1 MLFWISMNKI
11 KFDKVSK
18 SYSGGKTA
26 LSDVS
31 LELVEGE
38 VTFLTG
44 HSGAG
49 KSSFLKLIMR
59 DQLASSG
66 RITVNGVDLAAI
78 KERNLPYYRR
88 GLGVVFQD
96 HHLLMDRTV
105 FENVALPLSLIGLSD
120 KVTVR
125 RVRAALTIVGLE
137 GHSKSKPVELSAGER
152 QRVGIARAV
161 VMRPRVLLADEP
173 TGNLDPELS
182 LRAME
187 LFSQFTEIGS
197 IVVIASHDL
206 LLINQIEARVVELKE
221 GQVVDDSRQ

>member
-1 MLFWISMNKI
+1 MNKI
-11 KFDKVSK
+11 KFEKVSK
-18 SYSGGKTA
+18 SYAGGKLA
-26 LSDVS
+26 LSNVS

-49 KSSFLKLIMR
+49 KSSLLKLIMR
-59 DQLASSG
+59 DHLVSSG
-66 RITVNGVDLAAI
+66 CVSVNGVDLASI

-96 HHLLMDRTV
+96 HHLLTDRTV
-105 FENVALPLSLIGLSD
+105 FENVAMPLSLIGLSD
-120 KVTVR
+120 KLIAR

-137 GHSKSKPVELSAGER
+137 GESNSRPFELSAGER

-161 VMRPRVLLADEP
+161 VMRPRILLADEP
-173 TGNLDPELS
+173 TGNLDPDLS

-197 IVVIASHDL
+197 IVVVASHDL
-206 LLINQIEARVVELKE
+206 LLVNQIEARVIELKE
-221 GQVVDDSRQ
+221 GQVVDDSRR

>member
-1 MLFWISMNKI
+1 MRFWISMNKI
-11 KFDKVSK
+11 RFDNVSK
-18 SYSGGKTA
+18 AYSGGKMA

-66 RITVNGVDLAAI
+66 RITVNGVDLASI

-105 FENVALPLSLIGLSD
+105 FENVAVPLSLIGLSD
-120 KVTVR
+120 KVTAR

-137 GHSKSKPVELSAGER
+137 GLSKSKPVELSAGER

-187 LFSQFTEIGS
+187 LFAQFTEIGS

-206 LLINQIEARVVELKE
+206 PLINQIEARVVELKE
-221 GQVVDDSRQ
+221 GLVIDDSRQ

>member
-1 MLFWISMNKI
+1 MNKI
-11 KFDKVSK
+11 KFENVSK
-18 SYSGGKTA
+18 SYSGGKLA
-26 LSDVS
+26 LSNVS

-59 DQLASSG
+59 DHLASSG
-66 RITVNGVDLAAI
+66 CVSVNGVDLASI

-96 HHLLMDRTV
+96 HHLLTDRTV
-105 FENVALPLSLIGLSD
+105 FENVAMPLSLIGLSD
-120 KVTVR
+120 KLIAR

-137 GHSKSKPVELSAGER
+137 GESNSRPFELSAGER

-161 VMRPRVLLADEP
+161 VMRPRILLADEP
-173 TGNLDPELS
+173 TGNLDPDLS

-197 IVVIASHDL
+197 IVVVASHDL
-206 LLINQIEARVVELKE
+206 LLVNQIEARVIELKE
-221 GQVVDDSRQ
+221 GQVVDDSRK

>member
-1 MLFWISMNKI
+1 MNKI
-11 KFDKVSK
+11 RFDNVSK
-18 SYSGGKTA
+18 AYSGGKMA

-66 RITVNGVDLAAI
+66 RITVNGVDLASI

-105 FENVALPLSLIGLSD
+105 FENVAVPLSLIGLSD
-120 KVTVR
+120 KVTAR

-137 GHSKSKPVELSAGER
+137 GLSKSKPVELSAGER

-187 LFSQFTEIGS
+187 LFAQFTEIGS

-206 LLINQIEARVVELKE
+206 PLINQIEARVVELKE
-221 GQVVDDSRQ
+221 GLVIDDSRQ

>member
-1 MLFWISMNKI
+1 MNNI
-11 KFDKVSK
+11 KFEKVSK
-18 SYSGGKTA
+18 SYLGGKLA
-26 LSDVS
+26 LSNVS

-59 DQLASSG
+59 DHLASSG
-66 RITVNGVDLAAI
+66 CVSVNGVDLASI

-96 HHLLMDRTV
+96 HHLLTDRTV
-105 FENVALPLSLIGLSD
+105 FENVAMPLSLIGLSD
-120 KVTVR
+120 KLIAR

-137 GHSKSKPVELSAGER
+137 GESNSRPFELSAGER

-161 VMRPRVLLADEP
+161 VMRPRILLADEP
-173 TGNLDPELS
+173 TGNLDPDLS

-197 IVVIASHDL
+197 IVVVASHDL
-206 LLINQIEARVVELKE
+206 LLVNQIEARVIELKE
-221 GQVVDDSRQ
+221 GQVVDDSRK

>member
-1 MLFWISMNKI
+1 MNKI
-11 KFDKVSK
+11 RFDNVSK
-18 SYSGGKTA
+18 AYSGGKMA

-66 RITVNGVDLAAI
+66 RITVNGVDLASI

-105 FENVALPLSLIGLSD
+105 FENVAVPLSLIGLSD
-120 KVTVR
+120 KVTAR
-125 RVRAALTIVGLE
+125 RVRAALTIVDLE
-137 GHSKSKPVELSAGER
+137 GLSKSKPVELSAGER

-187 LFSQFTEIGS
+187 LFAQFTEIGS

-206 LLINQIEARVVELKE
+206 PLINQIEARVVELKE
-221 GQVVDDSRQ
+221 GLVVDDSRQ

>member
-1 MLFWISMNKI
+1 MNKI
-11 KFDKVSK
+11 KFEKVSK
-18 SYSGGKTA
+18 SYSGGKLA
-26 LSDVS
+26 LSNVS
-31 LELVEGE
+31 LELAEGE

-49 KSSFLKLIMR
+49 KSSFLKLIML
-59 DQLASSG
+59 DHLASSG
-66 RITVNGVDLAAI
+66 CVSVNGVDLASI

-96 HHLLMDRTV
+96 HHLLTDRTV
-105 FENVALPLSLIGLSD
+105 FENVAMPLSLIGLSD
-120 KVTVR
+120 KLIAR

-137 GHSKSKPVELSAGER
+137 GESNSRPFELSAGER

-161 VMRPRVLLADEP
+161 VMRPRILLADEP
-173 TGNLDPELS
+173 TGNLDPDLS

-197 IVVIASHDL
+197 IVVVASHDL
-206 LLINQIEARVVELKE
+206 LLVNQIEARVIELKE
-221 GQVVDDSRQ
+221 GQVVDDSRK

>member
-1 MLFWISMNKI
+1 MNKI
-11 KFDKVSK
+11 KFEKVSK
-18 SYSGGKTA
+18 SYSGGKLA

-59 DQLASSG
+59 DHLASSG
-66 RITVNGVDLAAI
+66 CVSVNGVDLASI

-96 HHLLMDRTV
+96 HHLLTDRTV
-105 FENVALPLSLIGLSD
+105 FENVAMPLSLIGLSD
-120 KVTVR
+120 KLIAR

-137 GHSKSKPVELSAGER
+137 GESNSRPFELSAGER

-161 VMRPRVLLADEP
+161 VMRPRILLADEP
-173 TGNLDPELS
+173 TGNLDPDLS

-197 IVVIASHDL
+197 IVVVASHDL
-206 LLINQIEARVVELKE
+206 LLVNQIEARVIELKE
-221 GQVVDDSRQ
+221 GQVVDDSRK

>member
-1 MLFWISMNKI
+1 MNKI
-11 KFDKVSK
+11 KFEKVSK
-18 SYSGGKTA
+18 SYSGGKLA
-26 LSDVS
+26 LSNVS

-59 DQLASSG
+59 DHIASSG
-66 RITVNGVDLAAI
+66 WVSVNGVDLASI

-96 HHLLMDRTV
+96 HHLLTDRTV
-105 FENVALPLSLIGLSD
+105 FENVAMPLSLIGLSD
-120 KVTVR
+120 KVIAR
-125 RVRAALTIVGLE
+125 RVRAALTVVGLE
-137 GHSKSKPVELSAGER
+137 ADSNSRPFELSAGER

-173 TGNLDPELS
+173 TGNLDPDLS

-197 IVVIASHDL
+197 IVVVASHDL
-206 LLINQIEARVVELKE
+206 LLINQIEARVIELKE
-221 GQVVDDSRQ
+221 GQVVDDSRR

>member
-1 MLFWISMNKI
+1 MNKI
-11 KFDKVSK
+11 KFEKVSK
-18 SYSGGKTA
+18 SYSGGKLA
-26 LSDVS
+26 LSNVS

-59 DQLASSG
+59 DHLASSG
-66 RITVNGVDLAAI
+66 CVSVNGVDLASI

-96 HHLLMDRTV
+96 HHLLTDRTV
-105 FENVALPLSLIGLSD
+105 FENVAMPLSLIGLSD
-120 KVTVR
+120 KVTAR

-137 GHSKSKPVELSAGER
+137 ADSNSRPFELSAGER

-173 TGNLDPELS
+173 TGNLDPDLS

-197 IVVIASHDL
+197 IVVVASHDL
-206 LLINQIEARVVELKE
+206 LLVNQIEARVIELKE
-221 GQVVDDSRQ
+221 GQVVDDSRK

>member
-1 MLFWISMNKI
+1 MNKI
-11 KFDKVSK
+11 KFENVSK
-18 SYSGGKTA
+18 SYSGGKLA
-26 LSDVS
+26 LSNVS

-59 DQLASSG
+59 DHLASSG
-66 RITVNGVDLAAI
+66 CVSVNGVDLASI

-96 HHLLMDRTV
+96 HHLLTDRTV
-105 FENVALPLSLIGLSD
+105 FENVAMPLSLIGLSD
-120 KVTVR
+120 KLIAR

-137 GHSKSKPVELSAGER
+137 GESNSRPFELSAGER

-161 VMRPRVLLADEP
+161 VMRPRILLADEP
-173 TGNLDPELS
+173 TGNLDPDLS

-197 IVVIASHDL
+197 IVVVASHDL
-206 LLINQIEARVVELKE
+206 LLINQIEARVIELKE
-221 GQVVDDSRQ
+221 GQVVDDSRK

>member
-1 MLFWISMNKI
+1 MNKI
-11 KFDKVSK
+11 KFEKVSK
-18 SYSGGKTA
+18 SYSGGKLA
-26 LSDVS
+26 LSNVS

-59 DQLASSG
+59 DHLASSG
-66 RITVNGVDLAAI
+66 CVSVNGVDLASI

-96 HHLLMDRTV
+96 HHLLTDRTV
-105 FENVALPLSLIGLSD
+105 FENVAMPLSLIGLSD
-120 KVTVR
+120 KLIAR

-137 GHSKSKPVELSAGER
+137 GNSDSRPFELSAGER

-161 VMRPRVLLADEP
+161 VMRPRILLADEP
-173 TGNLDPELS
+173 TGNLDPDLS

-197 IVVIASHDL
+197 IVVVASHDL
-206 LLINQIEARVVELKE
+206 LLVNQIEARVIELKE
-221 GQVVDDSRQ
+221 GQVVDDSRK

>member
-1 MLFWISMNKI
+1 MNKI
-11 KFDKVSK
+11 KFEKVSK
-18 SYSGGKTA
+18 SYSGGKLA
-26 LSDVS
+26 LSNVS

-59 DQLASSG
+59 DHLASSG
-66 RITVNGVDLAAI
+66 CVSVNGVDLASI

-96 HHLLMDRTV
+96 HHLLTDRTV
-105 FENVALPLSLIGLSD
+105 FENVAMPLSLIGLSD
-120 KVTVR
+120 KLIAR

-137 GHSKSKPVELSAGER
+137 GESNSRPFELSAGER

-161 VMRPRVLLADEP
+161 VMRPRILLADEP
-173 TGNLDPELS
+173 TGNLDPDLS

-197 IVVIASHDL
+197 IVVVASHDL
-206 LLINQIEARVVELKE
+206 LLVNQIEARVIELKE
-221 GQVVDDSRQ
+221 GQVVDDSRR

>member
-1 MLFWISMNKI
+1 MPFWVSMNKI
-11 KFDKVSK
+11 RFDNVSK
-18 SYSGGKTA
+18 AYSGGKMA

-66 RITVNGVDLAAI
+66 RITVNGVDLASI

-105 FENVALPLSLIGLSD
+105 FENVAVPLSLIGLSD
-120 KVTVR
+120 KVTAR

-137 GHSKSKPVELSAGER
+137 GLSKSKPVELSAGER

-187 LFSQFTEIGS
+187 LFAQFTEIGS

-206 LLINQIEARVVELKE
+206 PLINQIEARVVELKE
-221 GQVVDDSRQ
+221 GLVVDDSRQ

>member
-1 MLFWISMNKI
+1 MNKI
-11 KFDKVSK
+11 KFEKVSK
-18 SYSGGKTA
+18 SYSSGKLA
-26 LSDVS
+26 LSNVS

-59 DQLASSG
+59 DHLASSG
-66 RITVNGVDLAAI
+66 CVSVNGVDLASI

-96 HHLLMDRTV
+96 HHLLTDRTV
-105 FENVALPLSLIGLSD
+105 FENVAMPLSLIGLSD
-120 KVTVR
+120 KLIAR

-137 GHSKSKPVELSAGER
+137 ADSNSRPFELSAGER

-161 VMRPRVLLADEP
+161 VMRPRILLADEP
-173 TGNLDPELS
+173 TGNLDPDLS

-197 IVVIASHDL
+197 IVVVASHDL
-206 LLINQIEARVVELKE
+206 LLVNQIEARVIELKE
-221 GQVVDDSRQ
+221 GQVVDDSRK

>member
-1 MLFWISMNKI
+1 MNKI
-11 KFDKVSK
+11 KFEKVSK
-18 SYSGGKTA
+18 SYSGGKLA
-26 LSDVS
+26 LSNVS

-59 DQLASSG
+59 DHIASSG
-66 RITVNGVDLAAI
+66 RVSVNGIDLASI

-96 HHLLMDRTV
+96 HHLLTDRTV
-105 FENVALPLSLIGLSD
+105 FENVAMPLSLIGLSD
-120 KVTVR
+120 KLIAR

-137 GHSKSKPVELSAGER
+137 GESNSRPFELSAGER

-161 VMRPRVLLADEP
+161 VMRPRILLADEP
-173 TGNLDPELS
+173 TGNLDPDLS

-197 IVVIASHDL
+197 IVVVASHDL
-206 LLINQIEARVVELKE
+206 LLVNQIEARVIELKE
-221 GQVVDDSRQ
+221 GQVVDDSRK

>member
-1 MLFWISMNKI
+1 MRFWISMNKI
-11 KFDKVSK
+11 RFDNVSK
-18 SYSGGKTA
+18 AYSGGKMA

-66 RITVNGVDLAAI
+66 RITVNGVDLASI

-105 FENVALPLSLIGLSD
+105 FENVAVPLSLIGLSD
-120 KVTVR
+120 KVTAR

-137 GHSKSKPVELSAGER
+137 GLSKSKPVELSAGER

-206 LLINQIEARVVELKE
+206 LLINQIEARVIELKE

>member
-1 MLFWISMNKI
+1 MNKI
-11 KFDKVSK
+11 KFEKVSK
-18 SYSGGKTA
+18 SYSGGKLA

-59 DQLASSG
+59 DHLASSG
-66 RITVNGVDLAAI
+66 CVSVNGVDLASI

-96 HHLLMDRTV
+96 HHLLTDRTV
-105 FENVALPLSLIGLSD
+105 FENVAMPLSLIGLSD
-120 KVTVR
+120 KLIAR

-137 GHSKSKPVELSAGER
+137 GESNSRPFELSAGER

-161 VMRPRVLLADEP
+161 VMRPRILLADEP
-173 TGNLDPELS
+173 TGNLDPDLS

-197 IVVIASHDL
+197 IVVVASHDL
-206 LLINQIEARVVELKE
+206 LLVNQIEARVIELKE
-221 GQVVDDSRQ
+221 GQVIDDSRR

>member
-1 MLFWISMNKI
+1 MNKI
-11 KFDKVSK
+11 KFENVSK
-18 SYSGGKTA
+18 SYSGGKLA
-26 LSDVS
+26 LSNVS

-66 RITVNGVDLAAI
+66 CVSVNGVDLASI

-96 HHLLMDRTV
+96 HHLLTDRTV
-105 FENVALPLSLIGLSD
+105 FENVAMPLSLIGLSD
-120 KVTVR
+120 KLIAR

-137 GHSKSKPVELSAGER
+137 GESNSRPFELSAGER

-161 VMRPRVLLADEP
+161 VMRPRILLADEP
-173 TGNLDPELS
+173 TGNLDPDLS

-197 IVVIASHDL
+197 IVVVASHDL
-206 LLINQIEARVVELKE
+206 LLINQIEARVIELKE
-221 GQVVDDSRQ
+221 GQVVDDSRK

>member
-1 MLFWISMNKI
+1 MNKI
-11 KFDKVSK
+11 KFERVSK
-18 SYSGGKTA
+18 SYSSGKLA
-26 LSDVS
+26 LSNVS

-59 DQLASSG
+59 DHVASSG
-66 RITVNGVDLAAI
+66 CVSVNGVDLASI
-78 KERNLPYYRR
+78 KERNLPHYRR
-88 GLGVVFQD
+88 SLGVVFQD
-96 HHLLMDRTV
+96 HHLLTDRTV
-105 FENVALPLSLIGLSD
+105 FENVAMPLSLIGLSE
-120 KVTVR
+120 KITAR

-137 GHSKSKPVELSAGER
+137 GNSNSRPIELSAGER

-161 VMRPRVLLADEP
+161 VMRPRILLADEP
-173 TGNLDPELS
+173 TGNLDPDLS

-197 IVVIASHDL
+197 IVVVASHDL
-206 LLINQIEARVVELKE
+206 LLINQIEARVIELKE
-221 GQVVDDSRQ
+221 GQVIDDSRK

>member
-1 MLFWISMNKI
+1 MNKI
-11 KFDKVSK
+11 KFEKVSK
-18 SYSGGKTA
+18 SYSGGKLA
-26 LSDVS
+26 LSNVS

-59 DQLASSG
+59 DHLASSG
-66 RITVNGVDLAAI
+66 CVSVNGVDLASI

-96 HHLLMDRTV
+96 HHLLTDRTV
-105 FENVALPLSLIGLSD
+105 FENVAMPLSLIGLSD
-120 KVTVR
+120 KLIAR

-137 GHSKSKPVELSAGER
+137 GESNRRPFELSAGER

-161 VMRPRVLLADEP
+161 VMRPRILLADEP
-173 TGNLDPELS
+173 TGNLDPDLS

-197 IVVIASHDL
+197 IVVVASHDL
-206 LLINQIEARVVELKE
+206 LLVNQIEARVIELKE
-221 GQVVDDSRQ
+221 GQVVDDSRK

>member
-1 MLFWISMNKI
+1 MNTI

-18 SYSGGKTA
+18 SYAGGKLA
-26 LSDVS
+26 LSDIS

-66 RITVNGVDLAAI
+66 RVSVNGVDLASI
-78 KERNLPYYRR
+78 KDRNLPYYRR

-105 FENVALPLSLIGLSD
+105 FENVAVPLSLIGLSD
-120 KVTVR
+120 KVSAR
-125 RVRAALTIVGLE
+125 RVRAALTTVGLE
-137 GHSKSKPVELSAGER
+137 DHAQSKPYELSAGER

-173 TGNLDPELS
+173 TGNLDPDLS
-182 LRAME
+182 IRAME

-197 IVVIASHDL
+197 IVVVASHDL
-206 LLINQIEARVVELKE
+206 LLINQIEARVIELKE
-221 GQVVDDSRQ
+221 GRVRDDSRQRASVV

>member
-1 MLFWISMNKI
+1 MNKI
-11 KFDKVSK
+11 KFEKVSK
-18 SYSGGKTA
+18 SYSGGKLA
-26 LSDVS
+26 LSNVS

-59 DQLASSG
+59 DHLASSG
-66 RITVNGVDLAAI
+66 CVSVNGVDLASI

-96 HHLLMDRTV
+96 HHLLTDRTV
-105 FENVALPLSLIGLSD
+105 FENVAMPLSLIGLSD
-120 KVTVR
+120 KVTAR

-137 GHSKSKPVELSAGER
+137 GDSNSRPFELSAGER

-173 TGNLDPELS
+173 TGNLDPDLS

-197 IVVIASHDL
+197 IVVVASHDL
-206 LLINQIEARVVELKE
+206 LLVNQIEARVIELKE
-221 GQVVDDSRQ
+221 GQVVDDSRK